1 MGFLN
6 IFLVLSSSAI
16 IFLTLTQNDGLK
28 VEKIR
33 EEFSLLEKI
42 TMSTIFFQ
50 FFLSFIKLKT
60 NEF

>member
-6 IFLVLSSSAI
+6 IFLVLLSIAV

-33 EEFSLLEKI
+33 EEFSLLEKV

-50 FFLSFIKLKT
+50 FFLSLLKLKT